1 MCIEGMRC
9 LRQLPAEL
17 HQQVGR
23 EKKVSI
29 NLTFQGAQ
37 AKCTMPAAESCRVYL
52 GLSAEIDCY
61 TGKVRMGAVS
71 QQELLDI

>member
-17 HQQVGR
+17 HLQVGR

-29 NLTFQGAQ
+29 NSTFQGAQ
-37 AKCTMPAAESCRVYL
+37 AKCTMPPAGSCRVYL
-52 GLSAEIDCY
+52 QKLIVTLAKSG
-61 TGKVRMGAVS
+61 
-71 QQELLDI
+71 